1 MLLFIS
7 HGASNSGENGAI
19 FSSAPPTTAV
29 PIPPRTPTEHL
40 KSVADRSRFNTSPL
54 SGGSSDHNHSSPSPP
69 IDRSRFSSM
78 PLSIPREHQMQTQEQ
93 QPKHFQLPMDS
104 LDGFSLGSQQFVP
117 RFPQQE
123 HILSRVNPL
132 QFGSYMQKKEDSL
145 ESFLH
150 NNPEIHLNILKRI
163 AEEERQRNHNY
174 AKKYID
180 ETPSVIN
187 QTYGKVPQKPS
198 IQTLEGKSPNADE
211 SNHHSPINSPVNSP
225 SLSQPLPQI
234 INCKQNPHVFPQ
246 TTHSIPPSSG
256 RSHESGRHNNS
267 EHSIA
272 STRQRYSSHSPT
284 QSFSSGQHQQNSQ
297 STSLASPQRHSNAN
311 QADDVGDK
319 WETTAGPSTTHQ
331 QRGKAL
337 AFAVAEPETETEKTI
352 RGLQPASPMAL
363 NPPASL
369 LQENQPPMVPPGFN
383 RPQSH
388 SPDSDPNGK
397 KLNEFVDK
405 MTPEQQLIMYQKLQE
420 AIKQREAQTK
430 GTLQFEQE
438 DEQRTKAG
446 NLQIN
451 EGEEKTHQS
460 GSTNQLQEHAN
471 VSEADRKGK
480 AKIIHLPQLPPRPM
494 RIGGTI
500 IIIRMFSMNCTF
512 FAGTGFDK
520 LIKLMN
526 WIIGSNCTSFSC

>member
-7 HGASNSGENGAI
+7 HGASNSGGNGAI

-29 PIPPRTPTEHL
+29 PIPPGTPAEHL
-40 KSVADRSRFNTSPL
+40 KSVADRSRLNTSPL

-78 PLSIPREHQMQTQEQ
+78 PLSIPREHHLQTQEQ

-132 QFGSYMQKKEDSL
+132 QFGTYFQKKEDSL

-150 NNPEIHLNILKRI
+150 NNPEMHLNILKRI

-174 AKKYID
+174 AKKHID
-180 ETPSVIN
+180 ETPSLVN
-187 QTYGKVPQKPS
+187 QTYGKMPQKSS
-198 IQTLEGKSPNADE
+198 IQTFEGKSPNAGE

-225 SLSQPLPQI
+225 LSPPLPQI
-234 INCKQNPHVFPQ
+234 INGKQNPQVFPQ
-246 TTHSIPPSSG
+246 TIHSIPSSSG
-256 RSHESGRHNNS
+256 RSHDSGRHNNS

-297 STSLASPQRHSNAN
+297 STSLALPQSHSNAN
-311 QADDVGDK
+311 QADDAGDK
-319 WETTAGPSTTHQ
+319 WETTAGPLTTHQ
-331 QRGKAL
+331 QRGKAP
-337 AFAVAEPETETEKTI
+337 AIAVAEPETETEKTI
-352 RGLQPASPMAL
+352 RGLQPASPMTL
-363 NPPASL
+363 NPPASP
-369 LQENQPPMVPPGFN
+369 LQENQAPIVSSGLN

-388 SPDSDPNGK
+388 SPDSDPTGK

-430 GTLQFEQE
+430 GASQFEQE

-451 EGEEKTHQS
+451 EDEEKTHQI
-460 GSTNQLQEHAN
+460 GSTNQVQEHAK

-480 AKIIHLPQLPPRPM
+480 AKMTHLPPLPPRPTL
-494 RIGGTI
+494 IGGTI

-512 FAGTGFDK
+512 FCWGG
-520 LIKLMN
+520 L
-526 WIIGSNCTSFSC
+526 